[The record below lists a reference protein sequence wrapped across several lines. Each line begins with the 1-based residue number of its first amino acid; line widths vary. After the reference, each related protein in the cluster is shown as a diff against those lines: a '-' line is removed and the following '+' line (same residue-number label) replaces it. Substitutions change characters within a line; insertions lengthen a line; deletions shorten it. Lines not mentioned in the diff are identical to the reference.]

1 MAAVGPG
8 RRPSPRPPLLF
19 STSSLVGSLPLDFV
33 RLQLRETGRQQ
44 QQQQAKEKLGG
55 GERRGAGGLVEESRL
70 GHDSAPKAT
79 TATMDDDTLK
89 VEMFFFSRF
98 FFFSMSI
105 RGGLTDPAIARRAAM
120 RTTLKC
126 ASTRTIWR
134 PSSNRTR
141 SARIRMAAA
150 TSSLSGKRKWLGPGE
165 AA

>member
-44 QQQQAKEKLGG
+44 QQQAKEKFG

-89 VEMFFFSRF
+89 VEMFFFFSF
-98 FFFSMSI
+98 FF
-105 RGGLTDPAIARRAAM
+105 LLHVDP
-120 RTTLKC
+120 
-126 ASTRTIWR
+126 WR
-134 PSSNRTR
+134 IDRPSNRT
-141 SARIRMAAA
+141 
-150 TSSLSGKRKWLGPGE
+150 SSSNENHFEMCINPHDME
-165 AA
+165 AEFQSDEERQNSDGGGNIEFVR